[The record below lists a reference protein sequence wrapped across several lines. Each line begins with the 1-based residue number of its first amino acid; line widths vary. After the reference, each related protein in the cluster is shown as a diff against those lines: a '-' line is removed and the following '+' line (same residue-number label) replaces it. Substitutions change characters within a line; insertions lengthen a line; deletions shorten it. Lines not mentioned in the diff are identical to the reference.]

1 MQYCLEIDYGLNNDS
16 LTHMQHYLP
25 MDMQSSL
32 LLHHNVV
39 CNWSTLFAEPTCTFR
54 HTLSKP
60 SWCVMQLMSFLLSW
74 NLFTTVS
81 TSQQHNYTLM
91 VYSRHYFTFS
101 TLAPIYR
108 MVNTCIDL
116 VYNAA
121 PMQLLKYIP
130 VCTVPSFFNFGF
142 VTITIGIIRFIARDR
157 LVRKLTYRA
166 Q

>member
-1 MQYCLEIDYGLNNDS
+1 MQNPHIQAYTFKTFMCNAANVIF
-16 LTHMQHYLP
+16 T
-25 MDMQSSL
+25 L
-32 LLHHNVV
+32 LKLVYN
-39 CNWSTLFAEPTCTFR
+39 
-54 HTLSKP
+54 
-60 SWCVMQLMSFLLSW
+60 SFY
-74 NLFTTVS
+74 FTAT
-81 TSQQHNYTLM
+81 YTLM
-91 VYSRHYFTFS
+91 VSRHYFTFS